1 MKIVFTGGRDYD
13 DYDKVSWFLYT
24 LDREN
29 NYQIEMVV
37 GDARGFDRCV
47 REYCGYS
54 LDHPN
59 VFRADWKTHG
69 RRAGPIRNYEMLDTT
84 KPDLVIAFPGGRG
97 TADCVRQARKLGIP
111 VREVQ

>member
-13 DYDKVSWFLYT
+13 DADKVQVILAGLHARFRDLEVIVGCARG
-24 LDREN
+24 LDRL
-29 NYQIEMVV
+29 
-37 GDARGFDRCV
+37 V
-47 REYCGYS
+47 REWCGYN

-59 VFRADWKTHG
+59 VFRADWDKYEKP
-69 RRAGPIRNYEMLDTT
+69 AGHIRNGEMLATN
-84 KPDLVIAFPGGRG
+84 PDLVIAFPGGRG